1 MYKIYEGNGEDILPL
16 FKNVTPE
23 LEVDIKKWRWKY
35 IDNPLKENLIAVY
48 QSKDGEIVGEEA
60 IVPFKAYFKGE
71 IVKIGHSVDSMV
83 LKEYRGK
90 GIFKKL
96 AIKTL
101 EEGKERGYSY
111 FYGFPN
117 KNSLPIYTKKLGWI
131 SFGYVRRWIFP
142 LNLNILASKF
152 KIDFSIIS
160 PLFKIG
166 TNIIKGKFNFEKVE
180 NFDDI
185 EIYLENLKKHYDIFI
200 LRDKEFLTWRYLSHP
215 YYIYDIFKDN
225 ENLFVLRIKE
235 VDIKRGTI
243 EEFLYK
249 DFLSFSKIISF
260 SLKFFIDN
268 NVDLIDIWIKKG
280 DPLERILF
288 YKGFIPY
295 QKRLII
301 LYPFEKIEFSKKYFF
316 NFSDLDV
323 I

>member
-1 MYKIYEGNGEDILPL
+1 MYKIYEGSGEEIIPL
-16 FKNVTPE
+16 FESVTPE

-35 IDNPLKENLIAVY
+35 LENPLKENLIAVY
-48 QSKDGEIVGEEA
+48 ENKEGEIVGEEA

-83 LKEYRGK
+83 LKKYRGK

-101 EEGKERGYSY
+101 EEGKERGYHY

-117 KNSLPIYTKKLGWI
+117 KNSLPIYTKKLNWI

-142 LNLNILASKF
+142 LNLNIIASKF
-152 KIDFSIIS
+152 KIDLSILS

-166 TNIIKGKFNFEKVE
+166 TNLLKEKFGFAKVDNFSGA
-180 NFDDI
+180 DA
-185 EIYLENLKKHYDIFI
+185 YLENLKKHYDIFL
-200 LRDKEFLTWRYLSHP
+200 LRDESFLTWRYLSHP
-215 YYIYDIFKDN
+215 YYTYDIFKDD
-225 ENLFVLRIKE
+225 ENLLVLRIKE

-243 EEFLYK
+243 EEFLCK
-249 DFLSFSKIISF
+249 DRESFSKIVSF
-260 SLKFFIDN
+260 SLKYFIEN
-268 NVDLIDIWIKKG
+268 EVDLVDIWIKQG
-280 DPLERILF
+280 DPLEKILF
-288 YKGFIPY
+288 FKGFIPY

-301 LYPFEKIEFSKKYFF
+301 LFPFEKISFSKKYFF

>member
-1 MYKIYEGNGEDILPL
+1 MYKIYEGNGEEILP
-16 FKNVTPE
+16 FFESVTPE

-35 IDNPLKENLIAVY
+35 LENPLKENLIAVY
-48 QSKDGEIVGEEA
+48 ESEKGEIVGEEA
-60 IVPFKAYFKGE
+60 IVPFKAYFKGN

-83 LKEYRGK
+83 LKKYRGK

-142 LNLNILASKF
+142 LNLNIIASKY
-152 KIDFSIIS
+152 KIDLSILS

-166 TNIIKGKFNFEKVE
+166 TNLIKEKFSYVKVE
-180 NFDDI
+180 NFSGV
-185 EIYLENLKKHYDIFI
+185 EKYLENLKKHYDIFL
-200 LRDKEFLTWRYLSHP
+200 LRDENFLSWRYLSHP
-215 YYIYDIFKDN
+215 YYTYDIFKDE
-225 ENLFVLRIKE
+225 ENLFVLRIKD

-249 DFLSFSKIISF
+249 DRESFSKIVSF
-260 SLKFFIDN
+260 SLKYFIEN
-268 NVDLIDIWIKKG
+268 NVDLVDIWIKQG
-280 DPLERILF
+280 DPLEKILF
-288 YKGFIPY
+288 FKGFIPY

-301 LYPFEKIEFSKKYFF
+301 LYPFEKLSFSKRYFF

>member
-1 MYKIYEGNGEDILPL
+1 MIKIYEGVGEEIIPL
-16 FKNVTPE
+16 FNSVTPE

-35 IDNPLKENLIAVY
+35 IENPLKENLIAVFETD
-48 QSKDGEIVGEEA
+48 KGEIVGEEA
-60 IVPFKAYFKGE
+60 IVPFKAYFKGK

-83 LKEYRGK
+83 LENFRGR
-90 GIFKKL
+90 GIFKRL

-101 EEGKERGYSY
+101 EEGKTRGYYY

-131 SFGYVRRWIFP
+131 SFGYIRRWIFP
-142 LNLNILASKF
+142 LNLNILSTKF
-152 KIDFSIIS
+152 KIDLSILS
-160 PLFKIG
+160 SLFKF
-166 TNIIKGKFNFEKVE
+166 NKSLLKRKFNFIKVQNFSGVEK
-180 NFDDI
+180 
-185 EIYLENLKKHYDIFI
+185 YLDNLKNHYDIFL
-200 LRDKEFLTWRYLSHP
+200 LRDEEFLTWRYLSHP
-215 YYIYDIFKDN
+215 YYIYEIFKDDDS
-225 ENLFVLRIKE
+225 LFILRIKE

-249 DFLSFSKIISF
+249 NYESFSKLVSF
-260 SLKFFIDN
+260 SLRFFIEN
-268 NVDLIDIWIKKG
+268 NVDLVDIWIKQG

-288 YKGFIPY
+288 FKGFIPY

-301 LYPFEKIEFSKKYFF
+301 LYPFEKIHFSKNYFF